1 MSRRKL
7 DFLNNA
13 VIIDANSILDHGKA
27 HFENALK
34 PAIFK
39 ISFSMF
45 RIGIGMKRSNSI
57 ITQWFFAK
65 GKKVF
70 LTTK

>member
-1 MSRRKL
+1 MKAFKRL
-7 DFLNNA
+7 
-13 VIIDANSILDHGKA
+13 IISLIALITNLPRQFMPTHTNSILNHGKA

-45 RIGIGMKRSNSI
+45 RIGIGANNP
-57 ITQWFFAK
+57 T
-65 GKKVF
+65 GVF
-70 LTTK
+70 

>member
-1 MSRRKL
+1 L
-7 DFLNNA
+7 LLA
-13 VIIDANSILDHGKA
+13 LYTNSILNHGKA

-45 RIGIGMKRSNSI
+45 RIGIGINGKLWI
-57 ITQWFFAK
+57 IVDEHNFSETETATQI
-65 GKKVF
+65 
-70 LTTK
+70 T

>member
-1 MSRRKL
+1 MRLWAYGVR
-7 DFLNNA
+7 
-13 VIIDANSILDHGKA
+13 DASCTNSILNHGKA

-45 RIGIGMKRSNSI
+45 RIGIGIERRKTAPQIRRQKDAKQALRNS
-57 ITQWFFAK
+57 
-65 GKKVF
+65 GK
-70 LTTK
+70 